1 MPAPKKFWTDH
12 EDPMVRRLEEIRQS
26 LAMSMREMAEALDV
40 PFRTYQK
47 WVYSH
52 QSPRHREEM
61 IVRAEAMV
69 APRRIKCW
77 EYLRCGREV
86 GGDDVGP
93 DGPCPAAIERNG
105 EGVNSGV
112 RSGRVCWAVSGTFC
126 GTRAQGT
133 EASKIISCLNC
144 GFFTRVL
151 REEGLA
157 NFMLL
162 RPGQTYTQK

>member
-1 MPAPKKFWTDH
+1 MEDFPAGIETVLK
-12 EDPMVRRLEEIRQS
+12 E
-26 LAMSMREMAEALDV
+26 
-40 PFRTYQK
+40 
-47 WVYSH
+47 
-52 QSPRHREEM
+52 
-61 IVRAEAMV
+61 
-69 APRRIKCW
+69 
-77 EYLRCGREV
+77 GRVGEV

-93 DGPCPAAIERNG
+93 DGPCPAALEKNG
-105 EGVNSGV
+105 EGVNSGA